1 MDLGE
6 WVQLINYKV
15 STHIT
20 ETYEKN
26 GLRFPKQNENQTT
39 KKVKQKFLKL
49 VYYVASVA
57 TLSTVFVTSKRTSSV
72 KVECPNNV
80 KEEYRHL
87 ISIVLITKGLIGVCS
102 Q

>member
-1 MDLGE
+1 VDLGE

-20 ETYEKN
+20 EPYEKN
-26 GLRFPKQNENQTT
+26 RLRFPKQNENQTT
-39 KKVKQKFLKL
+39 NKAKHTFLKL

-57 TLSTVFVTSKRTSSV
+57 TLLTVFVTSKRTSSV
-72 KVECPNNV
+72 NVECPNNV